1 MDRRKFVASAAV
13 SAASTSTATPSALA
27 AQGGSPVRDKPLR
40 GDNWGPL
47 YYDSAEKMQVDE
59 VVDTGVPFRFSGRR
73 GVAPV
78 KVATFEKEFAAKI
91 GARFALAV
99 SSGTAALE
107 CAIAALQIGPG
118 DEVIMPAWTWHSD
131 CTAVVRAGALP
142 VFAEIDESFN
152 LDPQDI
158 EARITPQTKAIIA
171 VHLQGNPADLDPILA
186 VARKHKLRVIEDCSQ
201 AVGAS
206 YKGRRL
212 GSMGDIGTYSHQES
226 KTITSGEGGTV
237 VSSNPELFE
246 RAVRFHDV
254 GSLRQPHE
262 GMLGETRL
270 SPFVGTNFRMS
281 EFTGGVMLAQ
291 IRKLDQILAAVRES
305 AGRVYQELA
314 DCPGLR
320 FRRRPDPNGDL
331 AAPVFFRFDSK
342 AQRDRFVELMKAE
355 NVPVNGPGGSV
366 ILPVQSYIENKIT
379 THPAWPSWT
388 SERGKAIRYG
398 AASCPRTIDVL
409 SRFAGVPVGP
419 KYTRQDTDD
428 IVAAVRKAYPAAM
441 RA

>member
-1 MDRRKFVASAAV
+1 MNRRKFVVAATLGAASAQ
-13 SAASTSTATPSALA
+13 SS
-27 AQGGSPVRDKPLR
+27 SPVREKPLR

-47 YYDSAEKMQVDE
+47 FYDAAEKEQVDQ
-59 VVDTGVPFRFSGRR
+59 VVETGVPFRFTARR

-78 KVATFEKEFAAKI
+78 KVSTYEKEFASKI
-91 GARFALAV
+91 GTRFALAL

-118 DEVIMPAWTWHSD
+118 DEVILPAWTWHSD
-131 CTAVVRAGALP
+131 CTAIVRAGALP

-152 LDPQDI
+152 LDPADI

-171 VHLQGNPADLDPILA
+171 VHLQGNPANLDPILA
-186 VARKHKLRVIEDCSQ
+186 VARRHKLRVIEDCSQ

-226 KTITSGEGGTV
+226 KTITAGEGGTL
-237 VSSNPELFE
+237 VSSDPELFE

-254 GSLRQPHE
+254 GNIFAPHKE
-262 GMLGETRL
+262 MLGEVRL

-291 IRKLDQILAAVRES
+291 LRKVDTIIAAAR
-305 AGRVYQELA
+305 ANATRVYDSLR
-314 DCPGLR
+314 DIPGLR
-320 FRRRPDPNGDL
+320 FRMRPDPAGDL
-331 AAPVFFRFDSK
+331 ASPVFVRFDSK
-342 AQRDRFVELMKAE
+342 AQRDRFMELMKLE
-355 NVPVNGPGGSV
+355 NVPANGPGGSV
-366 ILPVQSYIENKIT
+366 ILPIQPYIENKIA
-379 THPAWPSWT
+379 THPAWPTWT
-388 SERGKAIRYG
+388 SPRGKAIRYG
-398 AASCPRTIDVL
+398 AASCPRTIDIL

-428 IVAAVRKAYPAAM
+428 IVAAVRKAFPAAL

>member
-1 MDRRKFVASAAV
+1 MDRRKFFGASIIAASAAARPLP
-13 SAASTSTATPSALA
+13 AAE
-27 AQGGSPVRDKPLR
+27 GGIPVRDKPLR

-47 YYDSAEKMQVDE
+47 YYDAAEKAQVDE

-78 KVATFEKEFAAKI
+78 KVSTFEKEFAAKI
-91 GARFALAV
+91 GARFALAL

-107 CAIAALQIGPG
+107 CAIAALEIGPG
-118 DEVIMPAWTWHSD
+118 DEVILPAWTWHSD

-152 LDPQDI
+152 LDPKDI
-158 EARITPQTKAIIA
+158 EARITPHTKAIIA

-186 VARKHKLRVIEDCSQ
+186 IARNHKLRLIEDCSQ
-201 AVGAS
+201 AVGAA

-226 KTITSGEGGTV
+226 KTITSGEGGTL
-237 VSSNPELFE
+237 VSSDPALFE

-254 GSLRQPHE
+254 GNIFAPHKQ
-262 GMLGETRL
+262 MLGEVQL

-281 EFTGGVMLAQ
+281 EFSGGVMLAQ
-291 IRKLDQILAAVRES
+291 LRKVDTIIGAAR
-305 AGRVYQELA
+305 ANAARVYDGLR
-314 DCPGLR
+314 DVPGLR
-320 FRRRPDPNGDL
+320 FRLRPDPAGDL
-331 AAPVFFRFDSK
+331 GSPVFIRFDSK
-342 AQRDRFVELMKAE
+342 AQRDRFMELMKAE
-355 NVPVNGPGGSV
+355 NVPANPPGGSV
-366 ILPVQSYIENKIT
+366 ILPIQSYIENKIT
-379 THPAWPSWT
+379 VHPAWPTWT
-388 SERGKAIRYG
+388 SARGKAIRYG

-419 KYTRQDTDD
+419 RYTRQDTQD
-428 IVAAVRKAYPAAM
+428 IVAAVRKAYPAAL

>member
-1 MDRRKFVASAAV
+1 MDRRQFVAAGV
-13 SAASTSTATPSALA
+13 VGAASARLKPALA
-27 AQGGSPVRDKPLR
+27 AQGASPVREKPLR

-47 YYDSAEKMQVDE
+47 YYDSAEKAQVDE
-59 VVDTGVPFRFSGRR
+59 VVDTGVPFRFTGRR

-78 KVATFEKEFAAKI
+78 KVSTYEKEFAAKI
-91 GARFALAV
+91 GTRYALAL

-152 LDPQDI
+152 LDPADI

-186 VARKHKLRVIEDCSQ
+186 VARKHNVRVIEDCSQ

-212 GSMGDIGTYSHQES
+212 GSIGDIGTYSHQES
-226 KTITSGEGGTV
+226 KTITSGEGGTL
-237 VSSNPELFE
+237 VSSDPVLFE

-254 GSLRQPHE
+254 GNIFAPHKE
-262 GMLGETRL
+262 MLGELRL

-291 IRKLDQILAAVRES
+291 LQKLDTIIAAVR
-305 AGRVYQELA
+305 ANAARVYDALHEI
-314 DCPGLR
+314 PGPR
-320 FRRRPDPNGDL
+320 FRLRPDLAGDL
-331 AAPVFFRFDSK
+331 ASPVFLRFDSK
-342 AQRDRFVELMKAE
+342 AQRDRFMDLMKAE
-355 NVPVNGPGGSV
+355 NVPANPPGGSV
-366 ILPVQSYIENKIT
+366 ILPIQPYIENKIT
-379 THPAWPSWT
+379 VHPAWPTWT
-388 SERGKAIRYG
+388 SARGKAIRYG
-398 AASCPRTIDVL
+398 AASCPRTIEIL

-419 KYTRQDTDD
+419 KYTRQDTED
-428 IVAAVRKAYPAAM
+428 IVAAVRKAYPAAL
-441 RA
+441 RV

>member
-1 MDRRKFVASAAV
+1 MDRRKFVAAGIAV
-13 SAASTSTATPSALA
+13 ASAASRRSLA
-27 AQGGSPVRDKPLR
+27 AEGGSPVREKPLR
-40 GDNWGPL
+40 AESWGPQ
-47 YYDSAEKMQVDE
+47 YFDAAEKSQVDE

-73 GVAPV
+73 GVTPL
-78 KVATFEKEFAAKI
+78 KVSKFEKEFAAKI
-91 GARFALAV
+91 GARFALAL

-107 CAIAALQIGPG
+107 CAIAALEIGPG

-152 LDPQDI
+152 LDPNDI

-186 VARKHKLRVIEDCSQ
+186 IAQKHRLRVIEDCSQ

-226 KTITSGEGGTV
+226 KTITSGEGGTL
-237 VSSNPELFE
+237 VSSNPALFE

-254 GSLRQPHE
+254 GNIFAPHKE
-262 GMLGETRL
+262 MLGEVRL
-270 SPFVGTNFRMS
+270 APFVGTNFRMN
-281 EFTGGVMLAQ
+281 EFSGGVMLAQ
-291 IRKLDQILAAVRES
+291 LRKLDAIIGAAR
-305 AGRVYQELA
+305 ANTARVYDGLREV
-314 DCPGLR
+314 PGLR
-320 FRRRPDPNGDL
+320 FRLRPDPAGDL
-331 AAPVFFRFDSK
+331 ASPVFIRFDSK
-342 AQRDRFVELMKAE
+342 AQRDRFMDLMKAE
-355 NVPVNGPGGSV
+355 NVPASPPAGSV

-379 THPAWPSWT
+379 VHPAWPTWT
-388 SERGKAIRYG
+388 SARGKAIRYG
-398 AASCPRTIDVL
+398 APSCPRTIDIL
-409 SRFAGVPVGP
+409 SRFAGIPVGP
-419 KYTRQDTDD
+419 RYTRQDTED
-428 IVAAVRKAYPAAM
+428 IVAAVRKAYPAAV

>member
-1 MDRRKFVASAAV
+1 MERRKFVAAAAV
-13 SAASTSTATPSALA
+13 AAGAGTAR
-27 AQGGSPVRDKPLR
+27 AQGPVREKPLR

-47 YYDSAEKMQVDE
+47 HYDAAEKAQVDE
-59 VVDTGVPFRFSGRR
+59 VVDTGVPFRFTGRR

-78 KVATFEKEFAAKI
+78 KVSTFEKEFAGKI
-91 GARFALAV
+91 GTKYALAV

-107 CAIAALQIGPG
+107 CAMAALQVGPG

-142 VFAEIDESFN
+142 VFAEIDESLN
-152 LDPQDI
+152 LDAADI

-171 VHLQGNPADLDPILA
+171 VHLQGNPANLDPILA
-186 VARKHKLRVIEDCSQ
+186 VARKHRLRVIEDCSQ

-226 KTITSGEGGTV
+226 KTITSGEGGTLV
-237 VSSNPELFE
+237 TSDPELFE

-254 GSLRQPHE
+254 GNIFAPHKE
-262 GMLGETRL
+262 MLGETRL

-291 IRKLDQILAAVRES
+291 LRKLDMIITAAR
-305 AGRVYQELA
+305 ANAARVYEKLGEI
-314 DCPGLR
+314 PGLR
-320 FRRRPDPNGDL
+320 FRLRPDPAGDL
-331 AAPVFFRFDSK
+331 GSPVFIRFDSK
-342 AQRDRFVELMKAE
+342 SQRDRFMELMKAE
-355 NVPVNGPGGSV
+355 NVPANGPGGSV
-366 ILPVQSYIENKIT
+366 ILPVQPYIENKIT
-379 THPAWPSWT
+379 LHPAWPTWT
-388 SERGKAIRYG
+388 SARGKAIRYG
-398 AASCPRTIDVL
+398 AASCPRTIDIL

-419 KYTRQDTDD
+419 KYTRQDTED
-428 IVAAVRKAYPAAM
+428 IVAAVKKAYPAAL

>member
-1 MDRRKFVASAAV
+1 MDRRKFVAAGIAGAV
-13 SAASTSTATPSALA
+13 SVASQSVFAAP
-27 AQGGSPVRDKPLR
+27 GGSPVRENPLR

-47 YYDSAEKMQVDE
+47 YYDAAEKAQVDE
-59 VVDTGVPFRFSGRR
+59 VVETGVPFRFTGRR
-73 GVAPV
+73 GVSPV
-78 KVATFEKEFAAKI
+78 KVSTYEKEFAAKI
-91 GARFALAV
+91 GVRFALAV

-107 CAIAALQIGPG
+107 CAMAALQIGPG

-152 LDPQDI
+152 LDPADI
-158 EARITPQTKAIIA
+158 EARITPQTKAVIA

-186 VARKHKLRVIEDCSQ
+186 VARKHSLRVIEDCSQ

-206 YKGRRL
+206 YKGHRL

-226 KTITSGEGGTV
+226 KTITSGEGGTL
-237 VSSNPELFE
+237 VSSDPVLFE

-254 GSLRQPHE
+254 GNIFAPHKE
-262 GMLGETRL
+262 MLGEVRL

-281 EFTGGVMLAQ
+281 EFAGGVMLAQ
-291 IRKLDQILAAVRES
+291 LKKLDAIIAEARANASIVYEALRET
-305 AGRVYQELA
+305 
-314 DCPGLR
+314 PGLR
-320 FRRRPDPNGDL
+320 FRLRPDPAGDL
-331 AAPVFFRFDSK
+331 ASPVFIRFDSK
-342 AQRDRFVELMKAE
+342 AQRARFIELMKAE
-355 NVPVNGPGGSV
+355 NVPANGPGGSV
-366 ILPVQSYIENKIT
+366 ILPIQPYIENKVAV
-379 THPAWPSWT
+379 HPAWPTWT
-388 SERGKAIRYG
+388 SARGKAIRYG
-398 AASCPRTIDVL
+398 AASCPRTMDIL

-441 RA
+441 QA